1 VDRGDPAD
9 EPDTSQEEV
18 QKRPPQRI
26 VFFAGISDESIII
39 SHFVMEKTTL

>member
-18 QKRPPQRI
+18 RKRPPQRI
-26 VFFAGISDESIII
+26 VFFAAVSEESIII
-39 SHFVMEKTTL
+39 SHFVMEKITL